1 MCGVGVEAEKVMRNL
16 ILSALFLAS
25 AFQTALGDKFKA
37 VLVAYILF
45 VSGLHAD
52 DDKARMERDKNCNK
66 PASELTTEAP
76 KTVRAVQQSSVV
88 CTTKDETLAGAFLEA
103 LGLALKKDPKL
114 TSEFLMVGQ
123 EILKEDGAKP
133 ADLFKAP
140 ETNSVSNHSH
150 SK

>member
-1 MCGVGVEAEKVMRNL
+1 MRNL
-16 ILSALFLAS
+16 ILSALLLAS
-25 AFQTALGDKFKA
+25 AFQNAVGDKFKA
-37 VLVAYILF
+37 VLVTCILF

-52 DDKARMERDKNCNK
+52 DNKARMERNKICNK
-66 PASELTTEAP
+66 SSSEITTEAP
-76 KTVRAVQQSSVV
+76 KTVKVVQQSSVAK
-88 CTTKDETLAGAFLEA
+88 TEEEYGAMDVFLDF
-103 LGLALKKDPKL
+103 LKVAMQKNPQL
-114 TSEFLMVGQ
+114 TSEMTKVGQ

>member
-1 MCGVGVEAEKVMRNL
+1 MRNL
-16 ILSALFLAS
+16 ILSALLLAL
-25 AFQTALGDKFKA
+25 ALQTALGDKFKA
-37 VLVAYILF
+37 VMVAYILF

-52 DDKARMERDKNCNK
+52 DDKVRMERNKICNK
-66 PASELTTEAP
+66 TASELTTEAP
-76 KTVRAVQQSSVV
+76 KTVRAVQQSSVA

-114 TSEFLMVGQ
+114 TSEFLVVGQ

>member
-1 MCGVGVEAEKVMRNL
+1 MRK
-16 ILSALFLAS
+16 ILFSALLLAS
-25 AFQTALGDKFKA
+25 AFQTAVGEKFKA

-52 DDKARMERDKNCNK
+52 DDKARMERNKICNK
-66 PASELTTEAP
+66 KASELTTETP
-76 KTVRAVQQSSVV
+76 KTVRAVQQTSVV

-123 EILKEDGAKP
+123 EILKEDEAKP

>member
-1 MCGVGVEAEKVMRNL
+1 MRNL
-16 ILSALFLAS
+16 ILSALILAS
-25 AFQTALGDKFKA
+25 AFQNAVGDKFKA
-37 VLVAYILF
+37 VMFACILF

-52 DDKARMERDKNCNK
+52 DNKARLERNKICNK
-66 PASELTTEAP
+66 TASELTTEAP
-76 KTVRAVQQSSVV
+76 KTVKGLQQSSVAK
-88 CTTKDETLAGAFLEA
+88 TEEEYGAMDLFLDF
-103 LGLALKKDPKL
+103 LKVAMQKNPQL
-114 TSEFLMVGQ
+114 TSEMTKVGQ

>member
-1 MCGVGVEAEKVMRNL
+1 MRSPF
-16 ILSALFLAS
+16 LSALLLTS

-37 VLVAYILF
+37 VMFACILF

-52 DDKARMERDKNCNK
+52 DDKARMERNKICNK
-66 PASELTTEAP
+66 TASELTTEAP
-76 KTVRAVQQSSVV
+76 KTVKVVQQSSVAKTEEEYGAMDLFLDFFRV
-88 CTTKDETLAGAFLEA
+88 AMQKNPQLTTEMIK
-103 LGLALKKDPKL
+103 
-114 TSEFLMVGQ
+114 VGQ
-123 EILKEDGAKP
+123 EIQKEDGAKP

>member
-1 MCGVGVEAEKVMRNL
+1 MRNL

-25 AFQTALGDKFKA
+25 AFQTAVGEKFKA
-37 VLVAYILF
+37 VMFACILF

-52 DDKARMERDKNCNK
+52 DNKARMKRNKICNK
-66 PASELTTEAP
+66 SSSELTTEAP
-76 KTVRAVQQSSVV
+76 KTVKVVQQSSVAK
-88 CTTKDETLAGAFLEA
+88 TEEEYGAMDLFLDF
-103 LGLALKKDPKL
+103 LKVAMQKNPQL
-114 TSEFLMVGQ
+114 TSEMTKVGQ

-133 ADLFKAP
+133 ADLFKEP

>member
-1 MCGVGVEAEKVMRNL
+1 MRSL
-16 ILSALFLAS
+16 LLSALLLAS
-25 AFQTALGDKFKA
+25 AFQTAVGKKFKVVMA
-37 VLVAYILF
+37 ACILF
-45 VSGLHAD
+45 VSGLHAED
-52 DDKARMERDKNCNK
+52 ANARMERNK
-66 PASELTTEAP
+66 TDNKTASELTTEAP

>member
-1 MCGVGVEAEKVMRNL
+1 MRNL
-16 ILSALFLAS
+16 ILSALILAS
-25 AFQTALGDKFKA
+25 AFQAVLRDKFKA
-37 VLVAYILF
+37 VMIAFILF

-52 DDKARMERDKNCNK
+52 DDKARMERNKICNK
-66 PASELTTEAP
+66 TASELTTEAP
-76 KTVRAVQQSSVV
+76 KTVRAVQQSSVA

>member
-1 MCGVGVEAEKVMRNL
+1 MRNL
-16 ILSALFLAS
+16 ILSALILAS
-25 AFQTALGDKFKA
+25 AFQTALGDKLKA
-37 VLVAYILF
+37 VMVAYILF

-52 DDKARMERDKNCNK
+52 DDKARLERNKICNK
-66 PASELTTEAP
+66 TASELTTEAP
-76 KTVRAVQQSSVV
+76 KTVRAVQQSNVV
-88 CTTKDETLAGAFLEA
+88 KTAGEHTIVDLWVEILQLATQ
-103 LGLALKKDPKL
+103 KNPQL
-114 TSEFLMVGQ
+114 TSEMIKVGQ